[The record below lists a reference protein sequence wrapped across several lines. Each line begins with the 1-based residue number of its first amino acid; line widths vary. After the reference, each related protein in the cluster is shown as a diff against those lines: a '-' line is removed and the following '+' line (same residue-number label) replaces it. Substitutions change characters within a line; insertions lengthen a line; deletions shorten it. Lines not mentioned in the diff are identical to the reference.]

1 MHMPDIVDFLE
12 RVGQDA
18 LLNRAS
24 RSELELVLAGV
35 KMDQQVREALIA
47 GDRQR
52 LEALFDVAPLCAML
66 IPGEE
71 QEEEQEDEDTEESPE
86 HEESM
91 RRSVMDVVEPL
102 G

>member
-12 RVGQDA
+12 KVGQDA

-35 KMDQQVREALIA
+35 KMDQRVREALVA
-47 GDRQR
+47 GDRRKLQ
-52 LEALFDVAPLCAML
+52 ALFDVAPLCAML

-91 RRSVMDVVEPL
+91 RRSVVSVVEPL

>member
-1 MHMPDIVDFLE
+1 MPDIVDFLE
-12 RVGQDA
+12 KVGQDA

-35 KMDQQVREALIA
+35 KMDQQAREALVA
-47 GDRQR
+47 GDRRR
-52 LEALFDVAPLCAML
+52 LEALFDVAPWCAML

-71 QEEEQEDEDTEESPE
+71 QEEEQEEEDTEESPE
-86 HEESM
+86 HEESI
-91 RRSVMDVVEPL
+91 RRSVVNVAEPL

>member
-1 MHMPDIVDFLE
+1 MPDVVDFLE
-12 RVGQDA
+12 WVGQDA

-24 RSELELVLAGV
+24 PSELECVLANVG
-35 KMDQQVREALIA
+35 MDQQAREALVA

-71 QEEEQEDEDTEESPE
+71 QEEEQEDDDTEESPE
-86 HEESM
+86 HEESVRHAAM
-91 RRSVMDVVEPL
+91 EVVGSL

>member
-12 RVGQDA
+12 KVGQDA

-35 KMDQQVREALIA
+35 KMDQQAREALVA
-47 GDRQR
+47 GDRRR

-71 QEEEQEDEDTEESPE
+71 QEEEQEEEDTEESPE
-86 HEESM
+86 HEESI
-91 RRSVMDVVEPL
+91 RRSVVNVAEPL